1 MSSEASLN
9 LLCRLGWSLDAH
21 DSPAVRDMAKS
32 LRFITAIILHWH
44 QPTFVNIAQAGYTCF
59 DVAGQETLK
68 NITKRLESLLKVAR
82 ILLKSETIREKAIG
96 SLSFS
101 SDEIREIKEQITYL
115 RRLVMRERLT
125 AYFPYML
132 GKIRRCPEWSQSAFA
147 KMTWE
152 EVDAVLADSEHQSS
166 LEEVLDRLS
175 LSCNY
180 EREFIKIWIHG
191 RANMSSKDLY
201 IVRTVQDSKL
211 DKLANRVLSDETHLE
226 HITADDDL
234 EARAYRLA
242 FTTFRE
248 EWFVKLD
255 IGFYILTD
263 KADRWLDAQQK
274 APTRGSLFLRNG
286 KRAS

>member
-1 MSSEASLN
+1 MSAEASLRR
-9 LLCRLGWSLDAH
+9 LCRLGWSLETH
-21 DSPAVRDMAKS
+21 NSPAVRDMAKS
-32 LRFITAIILHWH
+32 LRFITSIILQWH

-68 NITKRLESLLKVAR
+68 NSTKLLESLLKAAR
-82 ILLKSETIREKAIG
+82 ILLKSEAIREKAID
-96 SLSFS
+96 SLRFS
-101 SDEIREIKEQITYL
+101 SDEIREIMRQITIL

-132 GKIRRCPEWSQSAFA
+132 AKIRRFREWSQSAFA

-152 EVDAVLADSEHQSS
+152 EVDAVLADNEQQTS
-166 LEEVLDRLS
+166 LEEVLHRLS

-180 EREFIKIWIHG
+180 DREFIKIWIHD

-234 EARAYRLA
+234 EACAYRLA
-242 FTTFRE
+242 FTTFKE
-248 EWFVKLD
+248 EWFIKLD
-255 IGFYILTD
+255 VGLYILTD
-263 KADRWLDAQQK
+263 KANGWLDAQARISTKWKFISQE
-274 APTRGSLFLRNG
+274 
-286 KRAS
+286 